1 MSDLTLLAT
10 MGAAL
15 VIGGLI
21 GSVGIGGVLLAPWL
35 VQVVGLGVRDA
46 IAISMASFI
55 ATGLVALVLFVHSG
69 GDLVRDRRG
78 HIIATMPGAFLGALA
93 LAVTPER
100 LCLFLLAA
108 FLIATGLRVLFGSNA
123 TARMSDETDRAS
135 DWLVGAAAG
144 FASALTGTG
153 GPMVLVPIL
162 VWRGTPLLTAIALG
176 QLAQR
181 PVASVATIGNAVSGG
196 VDLVT
201 GALVGVMLAPGVLL
215 GRRVAEAMPL
225 VIVARSVAVLL
236 IGTGLWLALKAIM

>member
-1 MSDLTLLAT
+1 MSELALLAT

-46 IAISMASFI
+46 IAISMASFV
-55 ATGLVALVLFVHSG
+55 ATGLVALVLFARTG
-69 GDLVRDRRG
+69 GDLVRDRREL
-78 HIIATMPGAFLGALA
+78 IIATMPGAFLGALA

-100 LCLFLLAA
+100 LGLLVLAG
-108 FLIATGLRVLFGSNA
+108 FLIVTGLRVLFGRNA
-123 TARMSDETDRAS
+123 PVRVSHEAGRLSE
-135 DWLVGAAAG
+135 WLVGAAAG

-176 QLAQR
+176 QIVQL
-181 PVASVATIGNAVSGG
+181 PVAIVATVGNAVSGG
-196 VDLVT
+196 VDLAT
-201 GALVGVMLAPGVLL
+201 GALVGAMLAPGVLL

-225 VIVARSVAVLL
+225 VIVARAVAVLL
-236 IGTGLWLALKAIM
+236 IGTGAWLALRAIL